1 MWIEEIRTL
10 RNRRKRLRG
19 KELNLKWQ
27 ICWEENNISQVINRS
42 INQCQITGCIVA
54 KTMIFW
60 WQKKITSL
68 WKRKIRAWWQDE
80 RMEVGGEEEGGG
92 LTSVSGEWW
101 RSRQWRHRPA
111 GVNTVSPPAVCL
123 QSHWQTDDLTTR
135 RAPLF
140 IKPAVIFLDCSH
152 NLGQKHSGCLAE
164 M

>member
-1 MWIEEIRTL
+1 M
-10 RNRRKRLRG
+10 NRRNQDIKKQEEETKRQRAEFKMTTMLRG
-19 KELNLKWQ
+19 KKYPSGDQ
-27 ICWEENNISQVINRS
+27 S

-68 WKRKIRAWWQDE
+68 WKRKIRARWQDE
-80 RMEVGGEEEGGG
+80 RMEVGGG